1 MKKYFRVPLTLIRAI
16 GSKQV
21 LFVILLGCILFIAAA
36 NLLLSSIFQEPA
48 SEYLI
53 YSRIISVIAISLIG
67 LSIATAVY
75 SIEKHLNSIRKIT
88 GELEN
93 LYEEDLP
100 YSEKHDAPEA
110 MLNLISSLNR
120 ISEDVRSNF
129 NALSNERDT
138 LSSLLETMT
147 DGVILVNDSKI
158 EIINNSAYQMLGI
171 EQISSDSNSFMDIVR
186 DHEINSILDEAIETG
201 SRVEADIQFNQTNKI
216 VHVIS
221 SPGTEANRKKV
232 LLTLHDLTESRHI
245 DLTRRE
251 FVSNVSHELR
261 TPLAS
266 IKAIVESLES
276 GAIKDEKYASDFL
289 HRIHSTVDSMN
300 DIVSDLLILSKAE
313 SDTETTETEIVDV
326 GAAAQFSLSSLG
338 DKAAQKNVSI
348 SINAKAPSAL
358 VKANETQIEIVFT
371 NLIDN
376 AIKFSEEGGEV
387 WVDIDLNNNMVAAS
401 VRDNGVGINSEDID
415 RIFERFYK
423 AERSRHNEGTGL
435 GLSIV
440 RHIIESFGGSIEVE
454 SNLGEGS
461 LFSFELPRFK
471 EAGSS

>member
-1 MKKYFRVPLTLIRAI
+1 MNKYFRAPLTLIRTL
-16 GSKQV
+16 GVKQV
-21 LFVILLGCILFIAAA
+21 LFLILLGCISFIAAA
-36 NLLLSSIFQEPA
+36 NLLLTSVFRDSA
-48 SEYLI
+48 SEHLI
-53 YSRIISVIAISLIG
+53 YSRVISFITISLIG

-75 SIEKHLNSIRKIT
+75 SIEKHLASIRKIT

-171 EQISSDSNSFMDIVR
+171 EQTPSDSNSFMDIVR

-201 SRVEADIQFNQTNKI
+201 SRVEADIQYNQTNKTI
-216 VHVIS
+216 HVIS
-221 SPGTEANRKKV
+221 SPGTEGNGKKV

-266 IKAIVESLES
+266 IIAIVESLES
-276 GAIKDEKYASDFL
+276 GAIQDEKYASDFL
-289 HRIHSTVDSMN
+289 HRIHSTVDTMN
-300 DIVSDLLILSKAE
+300 DLVSDLLILSKAE
-313 SDTETTETEIVDV
+313 SNTENTETDTVDV
-326 GAAAQFSLSSLG
+326 EKAAQFSLRSLQ
-338 DKAAQKNVSI
+338 DKADQKNVSI
-348 SINAKAPSAL
+348 SINTKTLTSL

-376 AIKFSEEGGEV
+376 AIKFSEEDGEV
-387 WVDIDLNNNMVAAS
+387 WVDIDSRNNMVVAS

-440 RHIIESFGGSIEVE
+440 RHIIESFGGSIEVK

-461 LFSFELPRFK
+461 LFSFELPKFI
-471 EAGSS
+471 ETGSS

>member
-1 MKKYFRVPLTLIRAI
+1 MKKYLRAPATLMRAF
-16 GSKQV
+16 GLKQV
-21 LFVILLGCILFIAAA
+21 LLVIILSCLLFIAAA
-36 NLLLSSIFQEPA
+36 NLLLTSIFQDA
-48 SEYLI
+48 VSQQLL
-53 YSRIISVIAISLIG
+53 YSRIISFTAISLVG

-75 SIEKHLNSIRKIT
+75 SIEKHLASIRKIT

-93 LYEEDLP
+93 LYEQDLP
-100 YSEKHDAPEA
+100 YSEKPDAPEA

-120 ISEDVRSNF
+120 ISEKVRSNF

-171 EQISSDSNSFMDIVR
+171 EEITSDSNSFMDIVR
-186 DHEINSILDEAIETG
+186 DHEINAILDETIESG
-201 SRVEADIQFNQTNKI
+201 SRVEADILFNQTNKTI
-216 VHVIS
+216 HVIA
-221 SPGTEANRKKV
+221 SPGTEGNGKKV

-276 GAIKDEKYASDFL
+276 GAIQDEKYALDFL
-289 HRIHSTVDSMN
+289 QRIHYTVDSMN

-313 SDTETTETEIVDV
+313 SEAENTGTDTIDL
-326 GAAAQFSLSSLG
+326 GKAAQFSLRSLQ
-338 DKAAQKNVSI
+338 DKADQKNVSI
-348 SINAKAPSAL
+348 SINTKSPAAL
-358 VKANETQIEIVFT
+358 VQANETQIEIVLT

-376 AIKFSEEGGEV
+376 AIKFSEQDGEV
-387 WVDIDLNNNMVAAS
+387 WVDIDSKNNMVVVS
-401 VRDNGVGINSEDID
+401 VRDNGIGINSEDID

-440 RHIIESFGGSIEVE
+440 RHIIESFGGSIEVK
-454 SNLGEGS
+454 SNVGEGS
-461 LFSFELPRFK
+461 LFSFELPRFI
-471 EAGSS
+471 EIESS

>member
-16 GSKQV
+16 GLKQV
-21 LFVILLGCILFIAAA
+21 LFLILLGCIFFIAAA

-48 SEYLI
+48 SEHLI

-75 SIEKHLNSIRKIT
+75 SIEKHLYSIRKIT

-171 EQISSDSNSFMDIVR
+171 EEISADSNSFMDIVR
-186 DHEINSILDEAIETG
+186 DHEINSILDEAVETG
-201 SRVEADIQFNQTNKI
+201 SRVEADILFNQTNKI

-276 GAIKDEKYASDFL
+276 GAIQDEKYASDFL

-300 DIVSDLLILSKAE
+300 DLVSDLLILSKAE
-313 SDTETTETEIVDV
+313 SDTENTETDIVDV
-326 GAAAQFSLSSLG
+326 GAAAQFSLNTLG
-338 DKAAQKNVSI
+338 DKAAQKHVSL
-348 SINAKAPSAL
+348 SINAKASPAL

-440 RHIIESFGGSIEVE
+440 RHIIESFGGSIEVK
-454 SNLGEGS
+454 SNVGEGS
-461 LFSFELPRFK
+461 LFSFELPRFI
-471 EAGSS
+471 ETESC